1 MSQAWFDTYVNK
13 VGERAVKMSNIKKVE
28 YGTDKIQSTPDQS
41 NCKYY

>member
-13 VGERAVKMSNIKKVE
+13 VGERAVKMSNVKGIK

-41 NCKYY
+41 NCK